1 LTQNMLDVQ
10 TPLKHKWKIKEDIER
25 IENCPL
31 PENEVFMRT
40 EDAL

>member
-1 LTQNMLDVQ
+1 MLDVQ